1 MNPTLVVREILCPK
15 FFAALPG
22 LKANDESS
30 ILLLTAYAE
39 SLNEVS
45 RLILGGRLDPNSL
58 DFSEIF
64 RLFGDKQTEIWPKR
78 ALRFAFVRA
87 MGALIHALR
96 FGESQVALAAGLE
109 AMLGAVGR
117 AEIARAPRAQIV
129 AQLDNYFSLVLTCLE
144 KGDPQKRASLV
155 CELGPQVFELVGLAA
170 GLRDS
175 PSFVAGCVELW
186 ARATGVC
193 AVAGRRVPEFLL
205 FLVEMCLLN
214 PLAEFLAEPK
224 PGRRSL
230 LYVFADTAC
239 VLIEPESLSELAQR
253 TDAALGSPRLAE
265 RCIEL
270 ALSVVCSLNQV
281 ENPSESAAA
290 TALAAR
296 ILGLL
301 HRRVGESPPQPL
313 RRFAAMMAE
322 FFAVAKEA
330 SGSPKDF
337 ETFANREFF
346 DRRIEAE
353 RPDAGKRNP
362 LVFCFVERGVGGG
375 FMTALMGNEKISGDL
390 FFDCY
395 MKLVGLMREEDE
407 ERTEIEILN
416 EQNQVEKEEKEE
428 NGNTYEADARE
439 DQEESIANLEKKN
452 EEFSKDVEK
461 VKSPGRKEK
470 IKSHNSPKAIQDLSN
485 SCPSSSSPSFSP
497 QTNLYPMPVEDSDT
511 TKMVLN
517 SLRRFCLF
525 IQLRGESQVLE
536 RIMLRLSHRLASL
549 FRVSSDSIFALLCA
563 TLMLNTDLHSRDV
576 REKMPIDVFRKGVRS
591 VLPSSEFPD
600 SSLDW
605 LYQSIQ
611 ARELRCFDIKR
622 VRDFTSG
629 EFLDFSE
636 LLGRAR
642 AAIPKEFC
650 PPPTSLMITPSLEET
665 GQTQISAEGGLGLA
679 ALAAPAEARLL
690 ASIPA
695 LLRSCA
701 GSADALELLAA
712 FCAAPSSPTFADRL
726 RLELQAAALDPAA
739 FAAADGLALASA
751 YTRLLAAVSSK
762 SDGFAKLFWR
772 FVVENFE
779 LFVFGFEDPIARGFI
794 EKFESLARVGASTS
808 STRRGF
814 SLLKSLVIDD
824 TVDETPDSKALIIS
838 RGYRPAPPP
847 LPALF
852 ERLRVDPPHL
862 LSLISAGEAV
872 ATPTAAPRASAFVF
886 WFLAELAAPSR
897 LVSVLPSLLSAA
909 GRVAR
914 SRDTMP
920 RGGWRRFWSV
930 SFSHLRASMQARIA
944 LTLPGGLANEFA
956 ELLAEMSPEA
966 LGCLLADLA
975 GMIEAAV
982 EPRPAGARQVAEAVF
997 AESVRKDPQ
1006 RVAAF
1011 SGKLEAFLAQVA
1023 GILIDESPD
1032 EGLFFL
1038 FELFDKSLDSSLKL
1052 NSLGLLLIPLR
1063 DDPRRS
1069 KLDNRLLVL
1078 LAEKVFSSI
1087 SSPGLRISL
1096 TELPLLIF
1104 SLSHRLDLE
1113 ILEPDKAAFL
1123 LIELLSAES
1132 MLRNKI
1138 GESPLLGS
1146 SILLVLAKSSR
1157 KIPANSLLAL
1167 IKPAVASCIR
1177 HLKAQED
1184 SANFKEMENQFVD
1197 FLKGANRSPETHEAL
1212 RNAINRFG
1220 DNLAKRFLPIIALDR

>member
-15 FFAALPG
+15 FFAVLPG
-22 LKANDESS
+22 LKANDEPS

-45 RLILGGRLDPNSL
+45 RLILRGRLDSTSL

-64 RLFGDKQTEIWPKR
+64 RLFGDKQTEIWPKKT
-78 ALRFAFVRA
+78 LRFAFVRA
-87 MGALIHALR
+87 MAALIHALR
-96 FGESQVALAAGLE
+96 AGENQLALAGGLE

-117 AEIARAPRAQIV
+117 AETARVPRAQIV

-214 PLAEFLAEPK
+214 PMAEFLAEPR

-270 ALSVVCSLNQV
+270 ALAVVCSLNQV

-337 ETFANREFF
+337 EAFANREFF

-395 MKLVGLMREEDE
+395 MKLIGLMREEDE
-407 ERTEIEILN
+407 ERTEVEILS
-416 EQNQVEKEEKEE
+416 EQNQLDKEEKEE
-428 NGNTYEADARE
+428 NGNADEADTNE
-439 DQEESIANLEKKN
+439 NQEENIENLEKEKD
-452 EEFSKDVEK
+452 ESSKDAEK
-461 VKSPGRKEK
+461 TKTPERKEK
-470 IKSHNSPKAIQDLSN
+470 IKSPDSPKVIQDLPN
-485 SCPSSSSPSFSP
+485 LCPSSPPSSP
-497 QTNLYPMPVEDSDT
+497 QTNVHPTPAGDSDT
-511 TKMVLN
+511 TKLVLN

-549 FRVSSDSIFALLCA
+549 FRASSDSIFALLCA

-622 VRDFTSG
+622 LRDFTSS

-636 LLGRAR
+636 QLGRAR

-650 PPPTSLMITPSLEET
+650 PPPTSSMITPSLEET
-665 GQTQISAEGGLGLA
+665 GLTQISEEGGLGLA

-712 FCAAPSSPTFADRL
+712 FCAAPCSPGFADRL

-779 LFVFGFEDPIARGFI
+779 LFVFGFEDPVARGFI
-794 EKFESLARVGASTS
+794 DKFESLARVGASTS

-872 ATPTAAPRASAFVF
+872 ATPAAAPRAAAFVF
-886 WFLAELAAPSR
+886 WFLAELAAPPR

-914 SRDTMP
+914 SRDSMP
-920 RGGWRRFWSV
+920 RGGWWRFWSV
-930 SFSHLRASMQARIA
+930 AFSHLRASMQARVA

-982 EPRPAGARQVAEAVF
+982 EPRPVGARQVAEAVF
-997 AESVRKDPQ
+997 AESMRKDPQ

-1011 SGKLEAFLAQVA
+1011 SAKLEAFLAQVA
-1023 GILIDESPD
+1023 GILFDESPD

-1157 KIPANSLLAL
+1157 KIPTNSLLAL

-1184 SANFKEMENQFVD
+1184 SANFKEMENQFVE
-1197 FLKGANRSPETHEAL
+1197 FLKGANRNAETNEAV

-1220 DNLAKRFLPIIALDR
+1220 DNLAKRFLPLIVLDH